1 MRSARRRASGPG
13 AHSALDLDR
22 LVMRE
27 RAGGAAQAQSAGA
40 GVYHTRS
47 LTARNM
53 AHGAMRNPA
62 VV

>member
-1 MRSARRRASGPG
+1 MRSALRRSSGPG
-13 AHSALDLDR
+13 AHSALGLDR

-40 GVYHTRS
+40 GVHHTRS
-47 LTARNM
+47 LTARNT
-53 AHGAMRNPA
+53 AHGAMRDTA